1 MQLLLRLVVEQNALH
16 LLLDEQPSLYDYVQ
30 TLNDHVLFEPPQLLY
45 EHVLPPQLLYE
56 HVLPPQL
63 LYEHI
68 LLDEQLLQLLLVAQ
82 PSLYDHVLLEKQ
94 PPPQLLEHVLLPQ
107 LLYEHVLEKQLQQL
121 D

>member
-56 HVLPPQL
+56 H
-63 LYEHI
+63 I
-68 LLDEQLLQLLLVAQ
+68 LLDEQLLQLLQLLLVAQ

>member
-56 HVLPPQL
+56 H
-63 LYEHI
+63 I

-94 PPPQLLEHVLLPQ
+94 PPPQLPEHVLLPQ